1 MTNMPVTPLVSV
13 LMPAF
18 NAELHV
24 AQAIESVLQQTYPHF
39 ELLIL
44 NDGSTDQTAKIINQ
58 FDDERIVKIHLNQN
72 KGLVNARNQLVS
84 AAQGDYIAFLDAD
97 DIAFPSRLQLQVSFL
112 ESRKADICGGA
123 HYSLYE
129 GSGRIKSS
137 KQRYSDSD
145 IRALITICS
154 PLCNPAV
161 MGRADIFKKHPYKL
175 GNDYA
180 EDYSLW
186 AELALAGYHFANLRE
201 KLITYRIHDKQTSQV
216 QNLETA
222 RIFNESRSAYLLGLG
237 MPSDFTPKAIPFF
250 KRLQL
255 AVPFMLK
262 LNRCISGV
270 SVAANYEI
278 YARFQFRGNGIFTPF
293 TRMERILVSMLAALG
308 GSFLV

>member
-1 MTNMPVTPLVSV
+1 MSNMSVTPLVSV

-18 NAELHV
+18 NAEQHI
-24 AQAIESVLQQTYPHF
+24 AQAVESILQQTYPYF

-44 NDGSTDQTAKIINQ
+44 NDGSTDQTAKIIDQ
-58 FDDERIVKIHLNQN
+58 FEDKRIVKIHLNQN
-72 KGLVNARNQLVS
+72 RGLVNARNQLVS
-84 AAQGDYIAFLDAD
+84 VAKGDYIAFLDAD
-97 DIAFPSRLQLQVSFL
+97 DIAFPGRLQLQVSFL

-129 GSGRIKSS
+129 GRGRIKSS
-137 KQRYSDSD
+137 KQCYSDAD
-145 IRALITICS
+145 IRALIAICS

-175 GNDYA
+175 GKDYA

-216 QNLETA
+216 QNSETT
-222 RIFNESRSAYLLGLG
+222 RIFNESRSAYLLKLG
-237 MPSDFTPKAIPFF
+237 MPGDCTPKAIPFF

-262 LNRCISGV
+262 LNRCIPGV

-278 YARFQFRGNGIFTPF
+278 YARFQFRGNGIVMPF
-293 TRMERILVSMLAALG
+293 TRLERILVAMFSSLR
-308 GSFLV
+308 GSI

>member
-1 MTNMPVTPLVSV
+1 MTTMSVTPLVSV

-18 NAELHV
+18 NAEQYI
-24 AQAIESVLQQTYPHF
+24 AQAINSVLQQTYPHF

-44 NDGSTDQTAKIINQ
+44 NDGSTDQTAKIIDQ
-58 FDDERIVKIHLNQN
+58 FNDERIIKIHLTQN

-84 AAQGDYIAFLDAD
+84 VAKGDYIAFLDAD
-97 DIAFPSRLQLQVSFL
+97 DIAFPSRLELQVYFL
-112 ESRKADICGGA
+112 KSRKADICGGA

-129 GSGRIKSS
+129 GNGKIKSS

-161 MGRADIFKKHPYKL
+161 MGRADIFKKHPYMPGK
-175 GNDYA
+175 DYA

-201 KLITYRIHDKQTSQV
+201 KLITYRIHNRQTSQV
-216 QNLETA
+216 QNLETSQ
-222 RIFNESRSAYLLGLG
+222 IFNDSRSAYLLGLG
-237 MPSDFTPKAIPFF
+237 MTGDLIPKAIPFL
-250 KRLQL
+250 KRLKL

-262 LNRCISGV
+262 LNQRIPGV
-270 SVAANYEI
+270 SVIANYEI

-293 TRMERILVSMLAALG
+293 TRLERILVSMLSSLR
-308 GSFLV
+308 GSI